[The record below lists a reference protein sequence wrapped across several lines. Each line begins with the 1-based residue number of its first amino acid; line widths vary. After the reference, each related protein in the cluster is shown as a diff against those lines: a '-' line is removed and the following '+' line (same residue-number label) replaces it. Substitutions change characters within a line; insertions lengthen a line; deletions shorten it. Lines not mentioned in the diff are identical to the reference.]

1 MFVISPVSALH
12 SSASHPHYC
21 PPRPSAR
28 DRYLAAIAQAE
39 ADFAHAQAL
48 EQQRAREAYARRQHQ
63 ENIRRQLILDTFY
76 PKNDVDYD
84 HDYDLPYTY
93 SRCPANLKRPRPYSA
108 YAQEIAERNARKRQ
122 VGHEHEARLNEWKK
136 VVTARRNQEE
146 ERRCARQAHEIL
158 DMFTRPRAA
167 EPKQEPKRENAQQR
181 PEEDV
186 TLKDR
191 LESRLMN
198 EYQSDIRDALQ
209 SILDSLS
216 PIQSVPAPEPASG
229 HAPGPAGIQVIPV
242 SEHVPEPT
250 KDTKG
255 KSKQVTFDL
264 PTATATATATDSDT
278 DSEAEAE
285 ADPSSIQ
292 SSLSVI
298 DEIDASLRTLKSEFE
313 FPEELDFTPSADGSE
328 LKLAYSSRNAPLR
341 FYDHALSQLLS
352 RLDAIPS
359 YGSRKVRDARKIAV
373 RNVENALEEVDR
385 AMERKKDVA
394 AWKAVKA
401 RANLQVEAE
410 PKTHATEV
418 APGPIEVPVTTVEP
432 LVIPPTE
439 PAETPQEKAD
449 EVDHG
454 PSALAEPQ
462 PSEPESA
469 IAVLTSSPSLTTD
482 KTSTFVIPASIIPN
496 TVEPSADPSPIQSL
510 VNSTVE
516 PPSASVTQPTS
527 AVEPCLTSVTITP
540 AQNMSSPE
548 SDAPVPHSGSLVVT
562 DKEGDTVNIH
572 EPVLVSPAYLPVPT
586 PAPASLPVLYAQP
599 VVTEIQPSSP
609 STESSVSADDDNE
622 EVPVMQEEE
631 AVAVDGF
638 LLAPSSPSMFS
649 TSLPVHSEDDGDAVL
664 IDSEHE
670 DSWSEVDA

>member
-21 PPRPSAR
+21 APRPSAR

-76 PKNDVDYD
+76 PKNDIDYD
-84 HDYDLPYTY
+84 YHYDLPYTH
-93 SRCPANLKRPRPYSA
+93 SRYPANLKRSRPYSA
-108 YAQEIAERNARKRQ
+108 YAQEIAERSARKRQ
-122 VGHEHEARLNEWKK
+122 VGHEREARLNEWKK
-136 VVTARRNQEE
+136 VVAARRNQEE
-146 ERRCARQAHEIL
+146 GTRRARQAHEIL
-158 DMFTRPRAA
+158 DMFTRPRA

-181 PEEDV
+181 PDEDK
-186 TLKDR
+186 LKDR

-198 EYQSDIRDALQ
+198 EYESDVRDALQ

-216 PIQSVPAPEPASG
+216 PIQSVPAPEPASR
-229 HAPGPAGIQVIPV
+229 HAPGPEVNPV

-298 DEIDASLRTLKSEFE
+298 DEINASLRTLKSEFE
-313 FPEELDFTPSADGSE
+313 FPEELDFTSSADGSE

-352 RLDAIPS
+352 QLDAIPS
-359 YGSRKVRDARKIAV
+359 YGSRKVRDARKITV
-373 RNVENALEEVDR
+373 RKIENALEELDR
-385 AMERKKDVA
+385 AMEGKKDVA

-401 RANLQVEAE
+401 RADPQVEAD

-432 LVIPPTE
+432 LVVPPTE
-439 PAETPQEKAD
+439 PAETPQKKAD

-454 PSALAEPQ
+454 SSALAEPQ

-469 IAVLTSSPSLTTD
+469 IADLIYSPSLTTD
-482 KTSTFVIPASIIPN
+482 NASTLVISGSIISN
-496 TVEPSADPSPIQSL
+496 TVQSSAHPSSIQSP
-510 VNSTVE
+510 VNSMVE
-516 PPSASVTQPTS
+516 LPSASVAQSTF
-527 AVEPCLTSVTITP
+527 AVEPCLTSVTIIP

-548 SDAPVPHSGSLVVT
+548 SDVPVPHSGSLVVT
-562 DKEGDTVNIH
+562 DKEGDTLNVH
-572 EPVLVSPAYLPVPT
+572 EPVLASLASLPVPT
-586 PAPASLPVLYAQP
+586 PALASLPVLYAQP

-638 LLAPSSPSMFS
+638 LLAPGKEVENIDGEEVP
-649 TSLPVHSEDDGDAVL
+649 SEDDGDAVL
-664 IDSEHE
+664 INSEHE